1 MYNKEQF
8 EAYRKT
14 KHLAD
19 LHEKALIDRID
30 EVISVIAK
38 VFDKPRTQ
46 FCWYFSDAGEGKTGT
61 PEVDEDAVQYCLQS
75 YAKTYSHLQ
84 MNTNMW
90 SYSEGFPTKFLFMPD
105 QEIVNLLKMEIKQT
119 REKNDEIKLKKKTQD
134 RVLKEKKK
142 QVLKK
147 LTPSEKKLLGL

>member
-38 VFDKPRTQ
+38 VFDKSRTQ
-46 FCWYFSDAGEGKTGT
+46 FCWYLS
-61 PEVDEDAVQYCLQS
+61 
-75 YAKTYSHLQ
+75 
-84 MNTNMW
+84 M
-90 SYSEGFPTKFLFMPD
+90 
-105 QEIVNLLKMEIKQT
+105 IVW
-119 REKNDEIKLKKKTQD
+119 
-134 RVLKEKKK
+134 
-142 QVLKK
+142 
-147 LTPSEKKLLGL
+147 